1 MLFYQRPRTLRA
13 CAADAPL
20 GLPWGSP
27 NVRKTLEKAN
37 KSMKKQDLGTP
48 ATLEPYFGVPG
59 KALGVIPAQK
69 HTQIQ

>member
-1 MLFYQRPRTLRA
+1 MLFYHNARALRA

-27 NVRKTLEKAN
+27 NVRKTSEKAS

-48 ATLEPYFGVPG
+48 ATPEPYFGVPG
-59 KALGVIPAQK
+59 KALGISSAQK
-69 HTQIQ
+69 PTQIH